1 MALALASKG
10 LSYIKQNELLC
21 SYVLFTHKVQVI
33 LYFNTKYWILALLYY
48 NSFALSSSLEG
59 RSNFELDLLFWTC
72 IFSKLPIIQNHY
84 KLWLL

>member
-33 LYFNTKYWILALLYY
+33 LYFNTKY
-48 NSFALSSSLEG
+48 
-59 RSNFELDLLFWTC
+59 
-72 IFSKLPIIQNHY
+72 
-84 KLWLL
+84 